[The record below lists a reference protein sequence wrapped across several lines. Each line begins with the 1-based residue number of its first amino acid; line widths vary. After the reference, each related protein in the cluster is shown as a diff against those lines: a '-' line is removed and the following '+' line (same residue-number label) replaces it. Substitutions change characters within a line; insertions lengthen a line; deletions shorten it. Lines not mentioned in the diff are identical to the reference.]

1 MRQYDRFMWYRV
13 SKFGCKGTTKK
24 RDTQEKKGKKSCR
37 KGYVRIEHLA
47 GAAVN
52 RLHRKLQREDAP
64 GKRKKGGKTKKIA
77 RALAYVKLLLYLCT
91 MIRHFLDYIA
101 IERKYSPRTVEAYR
115 DDLRDFGRFMGWS
128 AKGADPLVVSA
139 EQVRKVGE
147 DDVKTW
153 MLEMLEQEKQSPRS
167 VKRKLSALRSFY
179 RFMLRTGKVTR
190 DVTARVVP
198 PKADKPLPV
207 FFRPA
212 EMAEEER
219 LSDERLA
226 TCGDSFEDIRDA
238 LIIEMLYQ
246 TGMRQAEM
254 LGLQDKDLDLQQGQV
269 RIFGKRRKERIV
281 PFGPALAE
289 QIKEYMEARAE
300 LITGPQTFFVKQSK
314 SGEVVPMTKN
324 TLYNIVRTR
333 MGEVSTL
340 KKHSPHV
347 LRHTF
352 ATTMLDN
359 GADIRTIQALLGH
372 ASLSTTQVYT
382 HTTFEQIKRVYMETH
397 PRAKK
402 DKK

>member
-1 MRQYDRFMWYRV
+1 
-13 SKFGCKGTTKK
+13 
-24 RDTQEKKGKKSCR
+24 
-37 KGYVRIEHLA
+37 
-47 GAAVN
+47 
-52 RLHRKLQREDAP
+52 
-64 GKRKKGGKTKKIA
+64 
-77 RALAYVKLLLYLCT
+77 
-91 MIRHFLDYIA
+91 MIQHFLDYIA

-115 DDLRDFGRFMGWS
+115 DDLRDFCRCMGWGDAPS
-128 AKGADPLVVSA
+128 D
-139 EQVRKVGE
+139 EQIQGLGE
-147 DDVKTW
+147 DDIKLW
-153 MLEMLEQEKQSPRS
+153 MLELLEKQKQSPRS
-167 VKRKLSALRSFY
+167 VKRKLSALRSF
-179 RFMLRTGKVTR
+179 FKWALRLKKVRR

-207 FFRPA
+207 FFREA
-212 EMAEEER
+212 EMADFESKVESRKSKAEE
-219 LSDERLA
+219 DP
-226 TCGDSFEDIRDA
+226 FETLRDA

-254 LGLQDKDLDLQQGQV
+254 LGLQDADIDLIQGQV

-281 PFGPALAE
+281 PIGEGLIA
-289 QIKEYMEARAE
+289 QIKEYMEFRNTEIAE
-300 LITGPQTFFVKQSK
+300 SPNTEGPQTFFVKINK

-359 GADIRTIQALLGH
+359 GADIRTIQELLGH

-382 HTTFEQIKRVYMETH
+382 HTTFEQIKRVYMATH
-397 PRAKK
+397 PRAKQGEK
-402 DKK
+402 DKNEKKD

>member
-1 MRQYDRFMWYRV
+1 
-13 SKFGCKGTTKK
+13 
-24 RDTQEKKGKKSCR
+24 
-37 KGYVRIEHLA
+37 
-47 GAAVN
+47 
-52 RLHRKLQREDAP
+52 
-64 GKRKKGGKTKKIA
+64 
-77 RALAYVKLLLYLCT
+77 
-91 MIRHFLDYIA
+91 MIQHFLDYIA

-115 DDLRDFGRFMGWS
+115 DDLRDFCRFMGWS

-153 MLEMLEQEKQSPRS
+153 MLEMLEKEKQSPRS

-179 RFMLRTGKVTR
+179 RFLLRTGKVTR

-212 EMAEEER
+212 EMEAALAPSGSPIEGER
-219 LSDERLA
+219 FVDGE
-226 TCGDSFEDIRDA
+226 SFENLRDL

-281 PFGPALAE
+281 PFGSALAE
-289 QIKEYMEARAE
+289 QIKEYMEARDA
-300 LITGPQTFFVKQSK
+300 LCSTTPAVFFVKRSRG
-314 SGEVVPMTKN
+314 GEIVPLTKN
-324 TLYNIVRTR
+324 TLYTIVRTR

-402 DKK
+402 EKK

>member
-1 MRQYDRFMWYRV
+1 
-13 SKFGCKGTTKK
+13 
-24 RDTQEKKGKKSCR
+24 
-37 KGYVRIEHLA
+37 
-47 GAAVN
+47 
-52 RLHRKLQREDAP
+52 
-64 GKRKKGGKTKKIA
+64 
-77 RALAYVKLLLYLCT
+77 
-91 MIRHFLDYIA
+91 MIQHFLDYIA

-153 MLEMLEQEKQSPRS
+153 MLEMLEKEKQSPRS

-179 RFMLRTGKVTR
+179 RFLLRTGKVTR

-212 EMAEEER
+212 EMEAALAPSGSPIEGER
-219 LSDERLA
+219 FVDGE
-226 TCGDSFEDIRDA
+226 SFENLRDI

>member
-1 MRQYDRFMWYRV
+1 
-13 SKFGCKGTTKK
+13 
-24 RDTQEKKGKKSCR
+24 
-37 KGYVRIEHLA
+37 
-47 GAAVN
+47 
-52 RLHRKLQREDAP
+52 
-64 GKRKKGGKTKKIA
+64 
-77 RALAYVKLLLYLCT
+77 
-91 MIRHFLDYIA
+91 MIQHFLDYIA

-128 AKGADPLVVSA
+128 AKGADLLVVSA

-153 MLEMLEQEKQSPRS
+153 MLEMLEKEKQSPRS
-167 VKRKLSALRSFY
+167 VKRKLSALRGFY
-179 RFMLRTGKVTR
+179 RFLLRTGKVAR

-212 EMAEEER
+212 EMEAALAPSGSPIEEER
-219 LSDERLA
+219 FVDGEN
-226 TCGDSFEDIRDA
+226 FENLRDL

-300 LITGPQTFFVKQSK
+300 LITGPQTFFVKRSK